1 MLDIFIYYK
10 SKKNL
15 SEGIDRTDFFI
26 TFVKHL
32 RFRFRKSKTMKVS
45 NLKKVKEKFGT
56 LKNSS

>member
-32 RFRFRKSKTMKVS
+32 RPTTIQIQ
-45 NLKKVKEKFGT
+45 NLKKSERKIWNFEKFFLT
-56 LKNSS
+56 L

>member
-15 SEGIDRTDFFI
+15 SEGIDGTDFFI
-26 TFVKHL
+26 TFVQHL
-32 RFRFRKSKTMKVS
+32 RQTTIQIQLS
-45 NLKKVKEKFGT
+45 KKVKEKFGT